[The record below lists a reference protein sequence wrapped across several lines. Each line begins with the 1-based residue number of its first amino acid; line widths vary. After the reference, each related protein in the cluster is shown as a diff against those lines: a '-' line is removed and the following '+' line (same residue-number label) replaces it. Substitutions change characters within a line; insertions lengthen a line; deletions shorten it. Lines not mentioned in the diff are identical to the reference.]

1 MEVELIASLIFS
13 DTYFQ
18 HLHVEP
24 TLANNIL
31 AESRNTS
38 RAIKRA
44 FKDVWLGGIRVA
56 RVRDRV
62 RDRIRERSC

>member
-1 MEVELIASLIFS
+1 MPINLPRGGACSHQQGKCAETRIV
-13 DTYFQ
+13 
-18 HLHVEP
+18 
-24 TLANNIL
+24 L